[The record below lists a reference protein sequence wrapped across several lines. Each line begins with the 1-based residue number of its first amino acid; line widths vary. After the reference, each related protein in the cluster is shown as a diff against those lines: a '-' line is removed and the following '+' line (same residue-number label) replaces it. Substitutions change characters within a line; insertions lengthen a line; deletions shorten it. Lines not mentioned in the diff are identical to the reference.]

1 MSSSPHLFAG
11 ILTKAFPLLLN
22 QTPWPSL
29 YTRTAS
35 NCCFHTYLFCG
46 EMLESLKVLHQ
57 GHRSCEQGFIAAL
70 FSPTR
75 PTLLVMKA
83 PSIFL
88 FPVASLVPA
97 EQGSSSLRGSVG
109 KCLGRD
115 EQRWKGV
122 LQFKEGINGL
132 FRGLWKQAA
141 SWHSYVVRNA
151 AGSTYK
157 SCVMGSVLL
166 KSFCRLSMLFYFQRG
181 EILAVIVLFLVKT
194 DTLKFL
200 LFYCCSIIYLLHK
213 FCVFYVSNHLNNHR
227 DDT

>member
-1 MSSSPHLFAG
+1 MCDWDTPQHISDNFPFLMSSSPHLFAG

-57 GHRSCEQGFIAAL
+57 GHRSCEQGFRAAL

-75 PTLLVMKA
+75 PTLLMLKA
-83 PSIFL
+83 LSIFL

-97 EQGSSSLRGSVG
+97 EPGSSSFRGSVG

-122 LQFKEGINGL
+122 LQFKEGINGF

-141 SWHSYVVRNA
+141 SWHSYVIWNA
-151 AGSTYK
+151 FTCGREHIQ
-157 SCVMGSVLL
+157 VMG
-166 KSFCRLSMLFYFQRG
+166 YG
-181 EILAVIVLFLVKT
+181 EYLVK
-194 DTLKFL
+194 
-200 LFYCCSIIYLLHK
+200 IIL
-213 FCVFYVSNHLNNHR
+213 
-227 DDT
+227 